1 MTTRRTFLKGVGA
14 GLILPSTW
22 SFFANHLENFGEPLI
37 RAPKV
42 IDNVLYA
49 TCWSDDYQLSLDLP
63 DDEPPPADMTIR
75 EFRQSVDSDAD
86 HWDTEDYDQPIG
98 ESFIW
103 DVWPYHYSASAA
115 AFYFLSSIDLGVMT
129 SSAEVKVGYID
140 FVEGP
145 SPGND
150 SRFVCVDE
158 LGASL
163 LQDRLIA
170 QGHNVAIELVN

>member
-1 MTTRRTFLKGVGA
+1 MLLSLNRSFKNDDTKNISKGCGSWPY
-14 GLILPSTW
+14 PSQHVEP
-22 SFFANHLENFGEPLI
+22 FANHLENFGEPLI

-49 TCWSDDYQLSLDLP
+49 TCWSDDHQLSLDLP

-103 DVWPYHYSASAA
+103 DIWPYQYSASAA
-115 AFYFLSSIDLGVMT
+115 AFYFLSAIDLGVMT
-129 SSAEVKVGYID
+129 SSAEAKVGYID

-145 SPGND
+145 SP
-150 SRFVCVDE
+150 RE
-158 LGASL
+158 
-163 LQDRLIA
+163 
-170 QGHNVAIELVN
+170 

>member
-22 SFFANHLENFGEPLI
+22 NLFANHLENFGEPLI

-75 EFRQSVDSDAD
+75 EFRRSVDSDAD
-86 HWDTEDYDQPIG
+86 YWDTKDYHQPIG
-98 ESFIW
+98 ESFI
-103 DVWPYHYSASAA
+103 
-115 AFYFLSSIDLGVMT
+115 
-129 SSAEVKVGYID
+129 
-140 FVEGP
+140 
-145 SPGND
+145 
-150 SRFVCVDE
+150 
-158 LGASL
+158 
-163 LQDRLIA
+163 
-170 QGHNVAIELVN
+170 

>member
-22 SFFANHLENFGEPLI
+22 SLFANHLESFGEPLI
-37 RAPKV
+37 RGPKV

-49 TCWSDDYQLSLDLP
+49 TCWSEDYQLSLDMP

-75 EFRQSVDSDAD
+75 EFRRRMDSDAD
-86 HWDTEDYDQPIG
+86 YWDTEDCDQPIG

-115 AFYFLSSIDLGVMT
+115 AFYFLSAINLGEMT
-129 SSAEVKVGYID
+129 SSAEAKVGYID

-150 SRFVCVDE
+150 SRFVCVDK

-163 LQDRLIA
+163 LQDRLLA
-170 QGHNVAIELVN
+170 YGHNVAIELVN